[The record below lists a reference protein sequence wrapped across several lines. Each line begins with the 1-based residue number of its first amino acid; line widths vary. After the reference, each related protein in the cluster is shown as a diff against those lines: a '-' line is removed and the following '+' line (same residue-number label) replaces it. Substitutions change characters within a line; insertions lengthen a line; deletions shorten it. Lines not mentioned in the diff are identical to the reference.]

1 VQIPPDWSEFI
12 SLLLLHRVRF
22 LIVAAHA
29 LAANGRR
36 RATQNIDFW
45 VEPDHDNA
53 IRRCKA
59 LAAFGLQGLAGAA
72 EELAQPNKMA
82 TLGRPPL
89 RIDVMTSI
97 DGVIFEEAWAERVEA
112 QFGEHAVLFLSR
124 RHLIENKLAT
134 GRTKDRLDVE
144 LLNEGDSS

>member
-12 SLLLLHRVRF
+12 SLLLSHRVRF
-22 LIVAAHA
+22 LIVGAHA
-29 LAANGRR
+29 LAANGRP
-36 RATQNIDFW
+36 RATQDIDFW
-45 VEPDHDNA
+45 VEPDQGNA
-53 IRRCKA
+53 TRLCDA
-59 LAAFGLQGLAGAA
+59 LAAFGFQGLAGAA
-72 EELAQPNKMA
+72 EEFAQPNKMA

-97 DGVIFEEAWAERVEA
+97 DGVDFSEAWADRLEA
-112 QFGEHAVLFLSR
+112 DFGEHAVPFLSR

-144 LLNEGDSS
+144 LLIEGDSA